1 MSGYSASSNGSAP
14 DSTTSTKSVEEQR
27 KEDLLKAIEE

>member
-14 DSTTSTKSVEEQR
+14 DIISTKSVEEQR